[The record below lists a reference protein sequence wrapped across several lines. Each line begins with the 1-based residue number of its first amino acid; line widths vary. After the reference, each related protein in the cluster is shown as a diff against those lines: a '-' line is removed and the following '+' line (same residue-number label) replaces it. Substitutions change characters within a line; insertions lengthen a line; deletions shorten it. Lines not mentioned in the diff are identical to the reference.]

1 MSSTTDNVAEMAEHK
16 NKVSRENAEAAV
28 DEFFEYY
35 EIDPADEEDDVRGQ
49 LMKAKRKIIK
59 AVMAGRLEFKE
70 ETNKK
75 GVSEMA
81 VYQHLKKPM
90 SNGTSTFRYGEMGG
104 KAKTAMKGAS
114 DNDMAGKMQSLLGY
128 LSGTSAG
135 IIADMQGADYSLAES
150 LSLVFLLL

>member
-1 MSSTTDNVAEMAEHK
+1 MSSNEDVVDMADHK
-16 NKVSRENAEAAV
+16 NKVSRETAEAAV

-35 EIDPADEEDDVRGQ
+35 EVDPEDEDDDIRGQ
-49 LMKAKRKIIK
+49 LMKAKRRIVK
-59 AVMAGRLEFKE
+59 AVMAGRLEFKT

-75 GVSEMA
+75 GVEEQI
-81 VYQHLKKPM
+81 VYQHLKKPLA
-90 SNGTSTFRYGEMGG
+90 NGTATFRYREMGG
-104 KAKTAMKGAS
+104 RAKTAMKGAS

-135 IIADMQGADYSLAES
+135 IIADMQGVDYSLAES

>member
-1 MSSTTDNVAEMAEHK
+1 MSSNDPEVVDMATHK
-16 NKVSRENAEAAV
+16 NKVSRESAEAAV

-35 EIDPADEEDDVRGQ
+35 EVDPSDEIDDVREQ
-49 LMKAKRKIIK
+49 LGKAKRKLIK
-59 AVMAGRLEFKE
+59 AVMYGRLEFKE

-75 GVSEMA
+75 GISEMV
-81 VYQHLKKPM
+81 VYQHLKKPL
-90 SNGTSTFRYGEMGG
+90 SNGTDTFRYREMGG
-104 KAKTAMKGAS
+104 RAKTAMKGAS

-135 IIADMQGADYSLAES
+135 IIADLQGVDYSLAES